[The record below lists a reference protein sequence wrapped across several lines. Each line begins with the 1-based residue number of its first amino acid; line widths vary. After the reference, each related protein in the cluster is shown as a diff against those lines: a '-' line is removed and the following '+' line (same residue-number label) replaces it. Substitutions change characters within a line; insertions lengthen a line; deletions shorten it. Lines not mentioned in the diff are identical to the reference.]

1 MHHRRRRGI
10 LNSLI
15 YICGGVCGR
24 TLDLEVRGSS
34 LVHRVV
40 SLDKEL
46 YSTLSLFTP
55 TSSPGRFSLALEV
68 GRSTSKAREKCPGD
82 EVVFTQVYKRVPETN
97 YWASTFSKV
106 GIKSILTLQLC
117 SSPCPKDQL
126 AVLYFIQIVIVL
138 FLVYTYEIRHQSTV
152 YICGLAAIQYY
163 GNLATEHPVQGGSS
177 NSPRRHAKETGT
189 SSGRLDLSLVCA
201 FTLYLIYPSR
211 WYSNNKIITSYLIT

>member
-68 GRSTSKAREKCPGD
+68 GRPTFEAREKCPGD
-82 EVVFTQVYKRVPETN
+82 EVVFTQVYKCVPETN
-97 YWASTFSKV
+97 YWAGTFSKV

-117 SSPCPKDQL
+117 SSPCPKDQF

-138 FLVYTYEIRHQSTV
+138 FLVYTY
-152 YICGLAAIQYY
+152 
-163 GNLATEHPVQGGSS
+163 
-177 NSPRRHAKETGT
+177 
-189 SSGRLDLSLVCA
+189 
-201 FTLYLIYPSR
+201 
-211 WYSNNKIITSYLIT
+211 

>member
-68 GRSTSKAREKCPGD
+68 GRPTSEAREKCPGD
-82 EVVFTQVYKRVPETN
+82 EVVFTQVPVYKCVPETN
-97 YWASTFSKV
+97 YWAGTVSKV

-117 SSPCPKDQL
+117 SSPCPKDQF

-189 SSGRLDLSLVCA
+189 SSGCLGLWLVWA
-201 FTLYLIYPSR
+201 FTLYLILPAGIQ
-211 WYSNNKIITSYLIT
+211 IIRS